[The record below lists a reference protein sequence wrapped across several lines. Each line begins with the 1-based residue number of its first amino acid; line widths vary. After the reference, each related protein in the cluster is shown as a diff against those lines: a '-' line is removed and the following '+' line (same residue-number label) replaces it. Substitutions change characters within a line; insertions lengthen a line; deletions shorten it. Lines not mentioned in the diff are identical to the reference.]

1 MYKWFLAWRYLHTK
15 LIAFF
20 AVCAV
25 ALCVFMVLV
34 AMSVMGGFVDKVRER
49 SRGLL
54 SDVIVEAGTM
64 QGFPYYQKFIDV
76 LMSDHRDVVQIATPT
91 IVAYGILRVP
101 DTTLTRPADVRGIKL
116 DEYVQVNT
124 FGQGFHYD
132 RYYPGTTHLGL
143 QRQPF
148 AGFDADGA
156 LTLPPDH
163 VKANEEWRRAETDPK
178 VIADFD
184 AEPFRLRGS
193 REGGDR
199 IFDVDSTDIRAV
211 YGGDAF
217 PGVIVGSDMIN
228 ERTREGGYKRWD
240 PRGIRMTLTTIAITA
255 SGNLTGEAPVSIPLR
270 LADDSHTGVFEVDVK
285 AVYVDFDMLQ
295 KKLGMNAMPRGDGT
309 FIQARAKQIIIR
321 LHEGIELNGGA
332 DEIRTA
338 WTEFLAALPADLDL
352 NDERSLG
359 FVRVSTWEEMQST
372 FIAAVEKE
380 KILMMVIL
388 GVISIVAIVLIGC
401 VFYMIVEKKT
411 RDIGV
416 LKALGASGTG
426 IAGIFITY
434 AAGVGTAGS
443 ILGAGFGALFVHY
456 INEIQALL
464 EWVDPQL
471 RVWNPEIYSFDRIPN
486 VVKPD
491 DVFSIVL
498 VAITAAVIGA
508 TIPAIIA
515 GRVWPVKALRYE

>member
-1 MYKWFLAWRYLHTK
+1 
-15 LIAFF
+15 
-20 AVCAV
+20 
-25 ALCVFMVLV
+25 
-34 AMSVMGGFVDKVRER
+34 
-49 SRGLL
+49 
-54 SDVIVEAGTM
+54 
-64 QGFPYYQKFIDV
+64 
-76 LMSDHRDVVQIATPT
+76 
-91 IVAYGILRVP
+91 
-101 DTTLTRPADVRGIKL
+101 
-116 DEYVQVNT
+116 
-124 FGQGFHYD
+124 
-132 RYYPGTTHLGL
+132 
-143 QRQPF
+143 
-148 AGFDADGA
+148 
-156 LTLPPDH
+156 
-163 VKANEEWRRAETDPK
+163 
-178 VIADFD
+178 
-184 AEPFRLRGS
+184 
-193 REGGDR
+193 
-199 IFDVDSTDIRAV
+199 
-211 YGGDAF
+211 
-217 PGVIVGSDMIN
+217 
-228 ERTREGGYKRWD
+228 
-240 PRGIRMTLTTIAITA
+240 MTLTTIAITA

-270 LADDSHTGVFEVDVK
+270 LADDSHTGVYEVDVK

-321 LHEGIELNGGA
+321 LHEGIELNAGA

-338 WTEFLAALPADLDL
+338 WTEFLAALPVQLDL

-515 GRVWPVKALRYE
+515 GRVWPVQALRYE